1 MPNKEIFK
9 LLLLGLQSPVEGY
22 PHVRGSPYEGFHC
35 IERAGR
41 MKVSLI
47 ERLFFI

>member
-9 LLLLGLQSPVEGY
+9 LSLLGLQSPAEEC

-35 IERAGR
+35 IEHVGR
-41 MKVSLI
+41 MKVSFI
-47 ERLFFI
+47 ESLSFI